1 MLKKQIKQRFRGLY
15 SIGRSGR
22 DTAKNN
28 KKLKA
33 SEALY
38 TASHAQ
44 NVAVD
49 YPIKT
54 IVVDGGPKRLNLIF
68 DKFDGNAIKDHDK
81 ASFLATGILFAE
93 EEGYA
98 LRIISRNCLAD
109 AKAFVDFEKA
119 KKIGPIQNYSFYSDS
134 ADRVSGKT
142 YRLSV
147 TKQDVF
153 FTEND
158 LEKLK
163 DWVENGKH

>member
-1 MLKKQIKQRFRGLY
+1 MLKKHIKQRFCGLY
-15 SIGRSGR
+15 SIGRSVR

-38 TASHAQ
+38 TASHTQ

-68 DKFDGNAIKDHDK
+68 DKFNRDLIKDHEK

-93 EEGYA
+93 EEGYV

-109 AKAFVDFEKA
+109 AKAFVEFEKVKNLPPQRDEA
-119 KKIGPIQNYSFYSDS
+119 RCIFHRK
-134 ADRVSGKT
+134 
-142 YRLSV
+142 
-147 TKQDVF
+147 
-153 FTEND
+153 
-158 LEKLK
+158 
-163 DWVENGKH
+163 

>member
-1 MLKKQIKQRFRGLY
+1 MLKKHIKQRFRGLY
-15 SIGRSGR
+15 SIGRSVR

-38 TASHAQ
+38 TASHTQ

-68 DKFDGNAIKDHDK
+68 DKFNCDSIKDHEK

-93 EEGYA
+93 EEGYV

-109 AKAFVDFEKA
+109 AKAFVEFEKV
-119 KKIGPIQNYSFYSDS
+119 KK
-134 ADRVSGKT
+134 
-142 YRLSV
+142 
-147 TKQDVF
+147 
-153 FTEND
+153 
-158 LEKLK
+158 
-163 DWVENGKH
+163 